1 MKAVRAA
8 EDMRQ
13 GSDEL
18 SKFSWKNTEEP
29 YPSALACM

>member
-18 SKFSWKNTEEP
+18 SKVLMEKYGRP
-29 YPSALACM
+29 YPLASGFM